1 MTTSGVLRI
10 ATAGSVDDGKSTLIG
25 RLLHD
30 AKAILEDQLAAI
42 ERATTR
48 RGGEGLD
55 LSLLTDG
62 LIAERDQGIT
72 IDVAYRY
79 FSTPQRKFI
88 IADTPGH
95 EQYTRNMATGASTA
109 DASILLVDARK
120 GLVVQSRRHAIIAGL
135 LGLRHV
141 IVAVNKMDL
150 VGHDEAVF
158 RSIEGEFNAFLE
170 RIGITRIHVIPVSAL
185 NGDNVVD
192 RSRAMPWYRGPALL
206 ELLETLDAEDTS
218 TRPFRFP
225 VQGVSRSR
233 ARDQSDRRAC
243 MGRIEAGTIARGDAV
258 TVLPGGQRTTVR
270 DIIAWHDNASASFA
284 TASAGQSVN
293 LVFTDEID
301 ISRGDLIAAA
311 DTEPGDAPRVLRA
324 FDAVV
329 CWMSQNALDTSRRYL
344 VKHTSRTVR
353 ARFLEVR
360 AQIDVNTG
368 STRPAA
374 RLALNDIGEV
384 RIATQSPL
392 VVDAYTT
399 LRPTGAFIVID
410 EDSNE
415 TAAAGM
421 IR

>member
-42 ERATTR
+42 ERTTAK

-79 FSTPQRKFI
+79 FATPQRKFI

-109 DASILLVDARK
+109 DASIVLVDARK
-120 GLVVQSRRHAIIAGL
+120 GLLVQSRRHAIIASL

-141 IVAVNKMDL
+141 VVAVNKMDL
-150 VGHDEAVF
+150 VGHDESVF
-158 RSIEGEFNAFLE
+158 RSIEGEFGDFLE
-170 RIGITRIHVIPVSAL
+170 RIGITRVHVIPVSAL
-185 NGDNVVD
+185 HGDNVVD
-192 RSRAMPWYRGPALL
+192 RSTAMPWYTGPALL
-206 ELLETLDAEDTS
+206 ELLETLDTDDIAK
-218 TRPFRFP
+218 RPFRFP

-233 ARDQSDRRAC
+233 ALDQADYRGY
-243 MGRIEAGTIARGDAV
+243 MGRIESGTIARGDSVA
-258 TVLPGGQRTTVR
+258 VLPGGQRTCVR
-270 DIIAWHDNASASFA
+270 DILAWHDNAATSLP
-284 TASAGQSVN
+284 TASAGQSVT
-293 LVFTDEID
+293 LALAHEVD

-311 DTEPGDAPRVLRA
+311 DTDPGDAPRVVQA
-324 FDAVV
+324 FDAVL
-329 CWMSQNALDTSRRYL
+329 CWMSKNALDLSRRYL
-344 VKHTSRTVR
+344 LKHTTRNVR
-353 ARFLEVR
+353 ARIIELQS
-360 AQIDVNTG
+360 QIDVNTG
-368 STRPAA
+368 SARPAA
-374 RLALNDIGEV
+374 GLALNDIGAV
-384 RIATQSPL
+384 RITTQSAL
-392 VVDAYTT
+392 VIDPYTT
-399 LRPTGAFIVID
+399 IRSTGAFIVID

-415 TAAAGM
+415 TVAAGM

>member
-344 VKHTSRTVR
+344 VKHTARTVR